1 MMAVGPKSDGDLK
14 HMFNELYAGLER
26 NREKR
31 TKPVCLWES
40 CKSPIFENVEEMFV
54 HCKSHIERIDTKV
67 TAPIDRIYFCKWM
80 GCSKHYSK
88 LKLLENHLREH
99 TGNLNDEFLEIL
111 LRDQAKAISTEAKQ
125 MRWHPLVI
133 KWCLRIYIK
142 SHRLYE
148 DLRNSGGL
156 KLPSGRTLSDYK
168 NFCSPETGWQTEN
181 LQIMMQ
187 QFHHIYEAS

>member
-1 MMAVGPKSDGDLK
+1 MGPKSDGDLK
-14 HMFNELYAGLER
+14 QMFNELYADLER
-26 NREKR
+26 NRDKR

-168 NFCSPETGWQTEN
+168 KFCSPVSKTTWVF
-181 LQIMMQ
+181 LC
-187 QFHHIYEAS
+187 F